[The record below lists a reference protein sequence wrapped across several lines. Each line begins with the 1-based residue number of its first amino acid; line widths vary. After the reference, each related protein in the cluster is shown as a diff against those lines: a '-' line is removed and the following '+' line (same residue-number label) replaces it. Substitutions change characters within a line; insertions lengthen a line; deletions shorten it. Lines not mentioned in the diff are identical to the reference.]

1 MGLTRR
7 LLFDEIDIGRD
18 GEISPAAFVDTVVS
32 LGVPRSEAEQLARKV
47 DTNNDGVITFDEFA
61 SLLNK
66 VNEKWS
72 TAGSFARLVT
82 DGVRSSTDSARSPR
96 AVVEKVVQAL
106 RQGDDPYPLHG
117 AEVAVKFCSPS
128 NPAAQ
133 LTPATF
139 ASYLSE
145 PHYAI
150 LTEWDEIEFDDEDEE
165 EDWTGTTAE
174 TSVLV
179 KRADDDSFTYIN
191 FMLSRHSGRWLIDSL
206 TLV

>member
-82 DGVRSSTDSARSPR
+82 DGECAR
-96 AVVEKVVQAL
+96 
-106 RQGDDPYPLHG
+106 
-117 AEVAVKFCSPS
+117 
-128 NPAAQ
+128 
-133 LTPATF
+133 
-139 ASYLSE
+139 
-145 PHYAI
+145 
-150 LTEWDEIEFDDEDEE
+150 
-165 EDWTGTTAE
+165 
-174 TSVLV
+174 
-179 KRADDDSFTYIN
+179 
-191 FMLSRHSGRWLIDSL
+191 
-206 TLV
+206 